1 MHFTHRYTL
10 SAGILHSASY
20 LVPYRFCIMLLPFY
34 QQPLAGDHMVPWTA
48 CVILIFDSLLTLKLT
63 AWQYFSAFTAKSF
76 TFWDLFMIFV
86 SVMFTCRLFTVTL
99 EFGLLFVHRIP
110 ISKELI
116 RHHVRFWF
124 QSSMSWQH
132 VLRTDISLPPFINCV
147 HFLSI
152 VAYSYLATLQKVSS
166 SAHWWCLLF
175 VIFLTDTQRIECC
188 IIIIILMCTECTKNA
203 SLLWIV
209 SISYFWNRSILKTW
223 LLLLLQPI

>member
-1 MHFTHRYTL
+1 
-10 SAGILHSASY
+10 
-20 LVPYRFCIMLLPFY
+20 
-34 QQPLAGDHMVPWTA
+34 MVSWTA

-76 TFWDLFMIFV
+76 TFWGLFMIYV

-99 EFGLLFVHRIP
+99 QFGLLFVHRIP
-110 ISKELI
+110 ISKSKELI
-116 RHHVRFWF
+116 RLHVRFWF

-132 VLRTDISLPPFINCV
+132 VLQTDVSLPPFINCV

-188 IIIIILMCTECTKNA
+188 IIIIILICTECTKNA

-209 SISYFWNRSILKTW
+209 SVSYFWNRSILKTW